1 MRTNYAVQTR
11 MFNRLKSEIR
21 AQYDESVFMNDT
33 AVVRWNQECC
43 IAAHD
48 GSLGFSIYFEN
59 EAGEIET
66 IVEIIWVRHL
76 GDTHRLQGIHLRETD
91 VNHLQDAI
99 DTALKDGFEKIY
111 VHSVAK
117 KGGAR

>member
-1 MRTNYAVQTR
+1 MKTNYAVQTR

-21 AQYDESVFMNDT
+21 SQYDESVFMNDT
-33 AVVRWNQECC
+33 AAVRWGPEAC
-43 IAAHD
+43 IVAHD

-59 EAGEIET
+59 EAGEIES

-76 GDTHRLQGIHLRETD
+76 GDTYRLQGIHVRDTD
-91 VNHLQDAI
+91 VTHLQDAI
-99 DTALKDGFEKIY
+99 DTALKHGFEKIY

-117 KGGAR
+117 KGGPQ